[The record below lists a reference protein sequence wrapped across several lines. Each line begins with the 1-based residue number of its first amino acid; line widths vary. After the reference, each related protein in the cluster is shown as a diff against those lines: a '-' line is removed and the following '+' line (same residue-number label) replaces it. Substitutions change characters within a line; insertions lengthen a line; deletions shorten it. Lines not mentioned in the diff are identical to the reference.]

1 MLKVAVVRFPGSNCD
16 EDALRAA
23 ELVGCDAYYVWHRD
37 TSLNGADVALLPGGF
52 SYGDYLRSG
61 AIARFSPVMQAVAE
75 HAQEGGAVVGV
86 CNGFQ
91 ILCEAHLL
99 PGALV
104 RNEGLSFVSKPVDL
118 VVERTDTVITSAFT
132 KGDIVRVP
140 VAHGDGRFVA
150 DPETLAMLE
159 GEGRVVVRYAAAGA
173 GVEANPNGSM
183 NAIAGIGNAAGNI
196 VGLMPHPER
205 MVDARLG
212 SAAGLPFF
220 RSLAALGAGSRT

>member
-23 ELVGCDAYYVWHRD
+23 ELVGCDAFYVWHRD
-37 TSLNGADVALLPGGF
+37 TSLKGAEVALLPGGF

-159 GEGRVVVRYAAAGA
+159 GEGRVVVRYAAADA

-220 RSLAALGAGSRT
+220 RSLSALGAGSRT